1 MNLPNARHIVL
12 SCSLAMLATVA
23 ADEPWWSF
31 QSLAPGVAGQAID
44 DHIDAVLRERNLRP
58 MPRADARTLMRR
70 LSFDLTGLPPE
81 PDALDA
87 FVNAYRENPET
98 AYASLVDQLLASPHY
113 GERWARHWLDVVH
126 YGDTHGYDKDQA
138 RPHAWPYRDY
148 VIRAFNSDRPYARF
162 VQEQLAGDVLFPG
175 SPDGIEAL
183 GFIAAGPWD
192 LIGHVEVAEDR
203 TDGKIARHLDRDD
216 MVANTMSTF
225 VSLTVH
231 CAQCHD
237 HKFDPI
243 PASEYYGLQAV
254 FAALDRA
261 DRMYDPDPETAGRRR
276 TLEDA
281 LRHARTKA
289 DAMQRLAG
297 ARAGEAMAAI
307 DGMLAAARS
316 PSSSLSA
323 HRGYHSA
330 IEAEPAQEKWVQ
342 LDLGTSREVG
352 AVLLHP
358 CHDDF
363 NGIGDG
369 FGFPVRYRV
378 EASDDPA
385 FSIGVTVVADCS
397 MTDQTNPG
405 IRAVSHQTKVRARY
419 VRVTATRLAARQD
432 DFIFALAE
440 ISVLDAEGGPAAS
453 AMLVTA
459 KDSIEGPPSWRRDNV
474 VDGWYPGI
482 DEKVLSRQ
490 RRGTLEK
497 LESARKSVVA
507 AVLGDDLAAEAEDA
521 SRKVAELEAGL
532 AALPP
537 PSRVYAGTIHHGTG
551 AFAGT
556 GSRDGK
562 PRPIHVLSRGN
573 VNRPGEEAL
582 PGALTAI
589 QQLPAQFALQ
599 ADAPEGRR
607 RAALA
612 HWITS
617 PDNPLTWRS
626 IVNRVWQYHFGRG
639 LVDTPNDFGR
649 MGSRPSHPA
658 LLDWLAADFRDS
670 GGSLKRL
677 HRLIVGSEAY
687 RRSSADHDANAKQD
701 PANRFLW
708 RMNRRRLEAEAMRD
722 SLLTVSGLLDRR
734 MGGPA
739 FQDFVILHPEHS
751 PHYEYHLADLNDT
764 RLHRRSIYRF
774 LVRSKPQPWMTTMD
788 CADPSML
795 VERRNETITPLQAL
809 ALMNNQLALLA
820 AQKFAERI
828 EREAGPPEER
838 LQRAFALALGR
849 SATPGEMTV
858 LAGKSLSE
866 VCRALLNLNEF
877 VFVD

>member
-1 MNLPNARHIVL
+1 MP
-12 SCSLAMLATVA
+12 ATCFSRV
-23 ADEPWWSF
+23 
-31 QSLAPGVAGQAID
+31 
-44 DHIDAVLRERNLRP
+44 H
-58 MPRADARTLMRR
+58 
-70 LSFDLTGLPPE
+70 
-81 PDALDA
+81 LD
-87 FVNAYRENPET
+87 
-98 AYASLVDQLLASPHY
+98 
-113 GERWARHWLDVVH
+113 GM
-126 YGDTHGYDKDQA
+126 
-138 RPHAWPYRDY
+138 
-148 VIRAFNSDRPYARF
+148 
-162 VQEQLAGDVLFPG
+162 
-175 SPDGIEAL
+175 EAL

-330 IEAEPAQEKWVQ
+330 IEAEPAQEKLVQ

-482 DEKVLSRQ
+482 DEKVLARQ
-490 RRGTLEK
+490 RRGTLET

-521 SRKVAELEAGL
+521 SRK
-532 AALPP
+532 
-537 PSRVYAGTIHHGTG
+537 
-551 AFAGT
+551 
-556 GSRDGK
+556 
-562 PRPIHVLSRGN
+562 
-573 VNRPGEEAL
+573 
-582 PGALTAI
+582 
-589 QQLPAQFALQ
+589 
-599 ADAPEGRR
+599 
-607 RAALA
+607 
-612 HWITS
+612 
-617 PDNPLTWRS
+617 
-626 IVNRVWQYHFGRG
+626 
-639 LVDTPNDFGR
+639 LV
-649 MGSRPSHPA
+649 
-658 LLDWLAADFRDS
+658 
-670 GGSLKRL
+670 
-677 HRLIVGSEAY
+677 
-687 RRSSADHDANAKQD
+687 
-701 PANRFLW
+701 
-708 RMNRRRLEAEAMRD
+708 
-722 SLLTVSGLLDRR
+722 
-734 MGGPA
+734 
-739 FQDFVILHPEHS
+739 
-751 PHYEYHLADLNDT
+751 
-764 RLHRRSIYRF
+764 
-774 LVRSKPQPWMTTMD
+774 
-788 CADPSML
+788 
-795 VERRNETITPLQAL
+795 
-809 ALMNNQLALLA
+809 
-820 AQKFAERI
+820 
-828 EREAGPPEER
+828 
-838 LQRAFALALGR
+838 
-849 SATPGEMTV
+849 
-858 LAGKSLSE
+858 
-866 VCRALLNLNEF
+866 
-877 VFVD
+877 